1 MPGGQRRTTARRLG
15 ARMVGGGGGAGMAI
29 GGGGGGGMGATI
41 GGGGGG
47 GGAGRGGWA
56 QDARPM
62 SVTAA
67 SVEAILI
74 LMRSFLQLIR
84 RAPGRQPH
92 NANTERVRSSY
103 GRSTNSTS
111 AKVSRERKS

>member
-1 MPGGQRRTTARRLG
+1 MAR
-15 ARMVGGGGGAGMAI
+15 GGGGA
-29 GGGGGGGMGATI
+29 GATI

-47 GGAGRGGWA
+47 GAGAAIGGGGGGGAGGGGAGRGGGA
-56 QDARPM
+56 HDARPIRT
-62 SVTAA
+62 TAA
-67 SVEAILI
+67 SVEPIVI

-103 GRSTNSTS
+103 GRSINATS
-111 AKVSRERKS
+111 AKVNRERKS